1 MFSSCSTAKQAS
13 PEILRPLSD
22 ETVICGK
29 SLALKCDV
37 KGNPCPMIVW
47 RKDSRIIGNTKDFRQ
62 TYQDVTAKL
71 QINDVHKEDSG
82 CYECVARNVYGA
94 VSTKCS
100 VVVEGKYIFSV
111 LIHKTQRIR

>member
-1 MFSSCSTAKQAS
+1 
-13 PEILRPLSD
+13 
-22 ETVICGK
+22 
-29 SLALKCDV
+29 
-37 KGNPCPMIVW
+37 MIVW

-94 VSTKCS
+94 VSTK
-100 VVVEGKYIFSV
+100 
-111 LIHKTQRIR
+111 